1 MSEIETLAATV
12 SAVARP
18 GAKPRE
24 IVAAV
29 REKHP
34 KASKKDVVRAAF
46 YALTDGT
53 SDDPERRKNLHSF
66 AMSERASV
74 GSPDDE
80 SRKAK
85 KPRKAAHSSKAPK
98 AKA

>member
-1 MSEIETLAATV
+1 MSEIENLAATV
-12 SAVARP
+12 CAVARP
-18 GAKPRE
+18 GAKPKE

-34 KASKKDVVRAAF
+34 EASRKDVVRAAF

-53 SDDPERRKNLHSF
+53 SDDPERHKNLHSF
-66 AMSERASV
+66 AISERASV

-80 SRKAK
+80 LGKAK
-85 KPRKAAHSSKAPK
+85 KPQKAARSSKAPK